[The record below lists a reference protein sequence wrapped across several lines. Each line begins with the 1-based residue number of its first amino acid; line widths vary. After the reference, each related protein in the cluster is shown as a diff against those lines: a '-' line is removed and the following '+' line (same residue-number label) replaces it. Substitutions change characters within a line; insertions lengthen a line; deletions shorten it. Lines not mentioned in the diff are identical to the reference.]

1 MTDET
6 VALAERWML
15 TFCEA
20 PPLLD
25 AELMRAV
32 LADHEQQSEERAA

>member
-1 MTDET
+1 MDDDTR
-6 VALAERWML
+6 ALAERWLL

-32 LADHEQQSEERAA
+32 LADHERQNQERAE

>member
-1 MTDET
+1 MDDET
-6 VALAERWML
+6 LALAERWML

-25 AELMRAV
+25 PELMRAV
-32 LADHEQQSEERAA
+32 LADHERQKQERAE